1 MSPFLVTGQVCI
13 CIINRMYKKNKERKK
28 ITLLRI
34 QYFIPVFHI
43 DQNYNIYNFNAYN
56 IYIRMKKKF
65 NEIKH

>member
-1 MSPFLVTGQVCI
+1 MSPFLVTGQVYI
-13 CIINRMYKKNKERKK
+13 CFINRMYKKIKIK

-56 IYIRMKKKF
+56 IYIRMKKIKF
-65 NEIKH
+65 NQIKN

>member
-28 ITLLRI
+28 ITGI

-56 IYIRMKKKF
+56 IYIRMKKKVQ
-65 NEIKH
+65 